1 MLEDNIFV
9 TEKYLNSNKATIT
22 KFLQGSFQG
31 WIYCRD
37 HVQDCTNIVLK
48 NGPTLGRGH
57 QLWQMNEINKLVW
70 PNPNG
75 IGTVPK
81 KSIAQTANIAKT
93 YGVIKKA
100 PSNATTY
107 QYADRALNLLK
118 KAGVDV
124 WGKKYKPIT
133 VKVTEGGK

>member
-1 MLEDNIFV
+1 MTASLPPSVF
-9 TEKYLNSNKATIT
+9 LNET
-22 KFLQGSFQG
+22 Q
-31 WIYCRD
+31 
-37 HVQDCTNIVLK
+37 
-48 NGPTLGRGH
+48 P
-57 QLWQMNEINKLVW
+57 